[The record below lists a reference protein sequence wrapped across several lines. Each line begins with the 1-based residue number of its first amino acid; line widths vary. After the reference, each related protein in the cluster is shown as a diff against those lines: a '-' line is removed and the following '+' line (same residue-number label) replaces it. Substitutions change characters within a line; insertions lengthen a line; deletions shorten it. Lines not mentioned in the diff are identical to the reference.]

1 MVRFFQLAFF
11 PRLNEA
17 FLPFHLV
24 SGRSRPHCVVV
35 SGVLRSKVALQN
47 LEFQN
52 VYLTITMLTLYD
64 PILTSPRRG

>member
-1 MVRFFQLAFF
+1 
-11 PRLNEA
+11 
-17 FLPFHLV
+17 
-24 SGRSRPHCVVV
+24 
-35 SGVLRSKVALQN
+35 VLRSKVALQN